1 VLAGRPDLLLM
12 DETLAGLGADEVEI
26 MLSTLNHLADQGQS
40 IVIIEHTMQAMVR
53 LVDRFIVLNHGSVLA
68 AGEPAA
74 VMKDPLVI
82 EAYLG
87 KKWVNNAEH

>member
-1 VLAGRPDLLLM
+1 
-12 DETLAGLGADEVEI
+12 
-26 MLSTLNHLADQGQS
+26 
-40 IVIIEHTMQAMVR
+40 MQAMVR

-82 EAYLG
+82 EAYLV
-87 KKWVNNAEH
+87 KKWVNNA